1 MATLTAHA
9 DLPVGDHTVRD
20 ARTFSLAATAAWE
33 CEVSIET
40 LLLLV
45 DELAGA
51 VRERASGEHDLL
63 LTLSAHD
70 GRGIRV
76 TLADGN
82 AVRAAAAA
90 VVEGAP
96 ALAALLATL
105 AARWGHEPYRG
116 GYSLWFEL
124 DPVEPDARGGSL
136 RADGSGV
143 DIEVEV
149 EAHLRRHRA
158 AAPAASPPLDASAAA
173 RLDAWFARGTDPGA
187 SLP

>member
-20 ARTFSLAATAAWE
+20 ARTFATAATAAWQ

-51 VRERASGEHDLL
+51 VRERASYEHDLL

-70 GRGIRV
+70 AHGIRV
-76 TLADGN
+76 TLADG
-82 AVRAAAAA
+82 AAARATAA
-90 VVEGAP
+90 DLVAGTP

-105 AARWGHEPYRG
+105 AARWGHEPYQG

-124 DPVEPDARGGSL
+124 DPVEPDAR
-136 RADGSGV
+136 DGPLSAAGPDV
-143 DIEVEV
+143 DLEV
-149 EAHLRRHRA
+149 EAHLQRHRA
-158 AAPAASPPLDASAAA
+158 AGSAAHPPLEASAAA
-173 RLDAWFARGTDPGA
+173 RLDVWFARSADPE
-187 SLP
+187 P